1 MAFGFGPQQMGYDR
15 AITVFSPEGK
25 LYQVEYAFE
34 AVKRGWS
41 TIGIKV
47 KDGVLIAVEKRRPQ
61 PLLDFHHLEKI
72 FVVDDHIM
80 TSFAGLAADGRILV
94 DYARDVALRYRFLYD
109 ELPTVEYVA
118 KMISDVKQAY
128 TQHAGVR
135 PFGVALIFAG
145 VDDFGPQVFM
155 TEPSGQYMSYLV
167 ATIGQNQSQLS
178 EFIEG
183 KYSYDMSLDEA
194 IVLAIKAFL
203 SIKEESEVSPENYEI
218 GVVTVEE
225 RRVRKLTV
233 EEVKEY
239 LEKAK
244 A

>member
-41 TIGIKV
+41 TIGMKC
-47 KDGVLIAVEKRRPQ
+47 KEGVLIAVERKKLQ
-61 PLLDFHHLEKI
+61 NLIDLKHLEKI

-94 DYARDVALRYRFLYD
+94 DIAREVALRHRFLYD
-109 ELPTVEYVA
+109 EPPTVEYVA
-118 KMISDVKQAY
+118 KVISDVKQAY

-145 VDDFGPQVFM
+145 VDEFGPQVFM
-155 TEPSGQYMSYLV
+155 TEPSGQYMSYYAAV
-167 ATIGQNQSQLS
+167 IGQNQSQIS
-178 EFIEG
+178 EYLEG
-183 KYSYDMSLDEA
+183 RYNYDMSLDDA
-194 IVLAIKAFL
+194 IVLALKAL
-203 SIKEESEVSPENYEI
+203 MSVGAEEVSPENYEI
-218 GVVTVEE
+218 GIVRADE
-225 RRVRKLTV
+225 RKVRKLTE
-233 EEVKEY
+233 EEVAKY
-239 LEKAK
+239 LERAK